1 MKKTSRSS
9 VFMAMYAAIICVT
22 GFISIPFGPIPMVLQ
37 NIVAISSGLVFGL
50 PQGAAAVGMF
60 LAVGTLGLP
69 VFSGARSGIAIL
81 NGPTGGFLIGYFVG
95 ALIAG
100 AIATTPKAEEK
111 AFARENLFR
120 LARGAIAGL
129 GFTYLIGILNFR
141 RVTGTSFSQ
150 ALSLCVI
157 PFLIPDL
164 IKICVILP
172 VAARLR
178 PVIACLM
185 DHDQEQGDESLS

>member
-1 MKKTSRSS
+1 MKKTSQIS
-9 VFMAMYAAIICVT
+9 VFMAMYAAIICIT
-22 GFISIPFGPIPMVLQ
+22 GFISIPLGPIPMVLQ
-37 NIVAISSGLVFGL
+37 NIVAISAGLVFGL

-81 NGPTGGFLIGYFVG
+81 NGPTGGFLMGYFVG

-100 AIATTPKAEEK
+100 AIATKPKAEEK
-111 AFARENLFR
+111 TFARENLFR

-150 ALSLCVI
+150 AISLCVI

-164 IKICVILP
+164 IKICVFLP
-172 VAARLR
+172 VVARLR
-178 PVIACLM
+178 PVIARLM

>member
-22 GFISIPFGPIPMVLQ
+22 GFISIPLGPIPMVLQ
-37 NIVAISSGLVFGL
+37 NIVAISAGLVFGL

-150 ALSLCVI
+150 VISLCVI

-164 IKICVILP
+164 IKICVFLP
-172 VAARLR
+172 VVARLR
-178 PVIACLM
+178 PVIARLM

>member
-22 GFISIPFGPIPMVLQ
+22 GFISLPLGPIPIVLQ
-37 NIVAISSGLVFGL
+37 NVVAISAGLVFGL

-69 VFSGARSGIAIL
+69 VFSGARSGIAVL
-81 NGPTGGFLIGYFVG
+81 NGPTGGFLVGYFVG

-100 AIATTPKAEEK
+100 SIATKPKVEEK
-111 AFARENLFR
+111 SFSKEIIFR

-129 GFTYLIGILNFR
+129 GFTYLIGMLNFR

-150 ALSLCVI
+150 TLSLCII
-157 PFLIPDL
+157 PFIIPDI
-164 IKICVILP
+164 IKICIMVPI
-172 VAARLR
+172 AARLR
-178 PVIACLM
+178 PVVARHIQN
-185 DHDQEQGDESLS
+185 DQGEEELS

>member
-1 MKKTSRSS
+1 
-9 VFMAMYAAIICVT
+9 MACI
-22 GFISIPFGPIPMVLQ
+22 
-37 NIVAISSGLVFGL
+37 
-50 PQGAAAVGMF
+50 AV
-60 LAVGTLGLP
+60 
-69 VFSGARSGIAIL
+69 L
-81 NGPTGGFLIGYFVG
+81 NGPTGGFLMGYFVG

-100 AIATTPKAEEK
+100 SIAKNPKAEEK

-129 GFTYLIGILNFR
+129 SFTYLVGMLNFR

-164 IKICVILP
+164 IKICIILP
-172 VAARLR
+172 VVARLR
-178 PVIACLM
+178 PLVARLM
-185 DHDQEQGDESLS
+185 DDEQGDESHS

>member
-22 GFISIPFGPIPMVLQ
+22 GFISIPLGPIPMVLQ
-37 NIVAISSGLVFGL
+37 NIVAISAGLVFGL

-100 AIATTPKAEEK
+100 AIATKPKAEEK

-120 LARGAIAGL
+120 LARGAIAGI

-150 ALSLCVI
+150 AISLCAI

-164 IKICVILP
+164 IKICVFLP
-172 VAARLR
+172 VVARLR
-178 PVIACLM
+178 PVIARLM

>member
-22 GFISIPFGPIPMVLQ
+22 GFISIPLGPIPMVLQ

-69 VFSGARSGIAIL
+69 VFSGARSGIAVL

-100 AIATTPKAEEK
+100 AIATKPKVEEK
-111 AFARENLFR
+111 PFTRENLFR

-150 ALSLCVI
+150 AISLCVI